1 MTITLD
7 AIALPD
13 DLIWVD
19 EYSWSPVGQKVKPSL
34 TGALIVQEGT
44 QLKGRPITLKGDAE
58 SAWVDKATLDLIRAK
73 LVVADLQM
81 TLTHNTTPY
90 TVIFDRKGA
99 GGGCGARGIFPLS
112 DPAADHIYI
121 LELKFI
127 EV

>member
-7 AIALPD
+7 AIALPE

-19 EYSWSPVGQKVKPSL
+19 EYSWAPVSQKVKESV
-34 TGALIVQEGT
+34 TGALIVQEGV
-44 QLKGRPITLKGDAE
+44 QIKGRPITLKGDVE

-73 LVVADLQM
+73 LIIGDLQM
-81 TLTHNTTPY
+81 TLTHNSTAY
-90 TVIFDRKGA
+90 TVMFDRSGR
-99 GGGCGARGIFPLS
+99 GGGVAAKGVFPLS
-112 DPAADHIYI
+112 DPTADHIYS